1 MKKHILALLLL
12 FVTVSAFSQTKE
24 IYNIGFLLDFKTEE
38 INPMLASLRN
48 EIKAVVGEDAII
60 SFSEENTLVNNF
72 NPEKAK
78 ADYNTLLNSSV
89 DIIIAFGTINN
100 QLISNISVHKKPT
113 ILFGV
118 MNMDFD
124 SVEEEVL
131 VSGNSN
137 FTYLLVSQSFKKD
150 LSIFKE
156 LTNFSTVGIAIEE
169 ALVNVLPFKEIFDKE
184 SKALGIDYKIIP
196 YVSADNIISAIGQD
210 IDAFYLASGFFLS
223 KTDISKISTKLI
235 EDKIPSFTSTSINDV
250 ESGLMATNQSSD
262 NINQFFRRIALS
274 VESYVNGQNLS
285 ELPVFIDYKD
295 KLTVNFNTAES
306 VGMPIKYSLIGST
319 NFIGDFVNVL
329 SEKKYNLLDVMKTVI
344 GENLNLQ
351 SSRKDTAL
359 SEQDVKTS
367 KSNYYPSVTANAT
380 AAYVD
385 PNLAEISN
393 GQNPEFSTSANITL
407 EQNLFSEAANANISI
422 QKELLKAQQEVY
434 NTDELNAVFD
444 ASNVY
449 FNALILKANLQIRN
463 QNLNLTKKN
472 LQIAEQNFEAGLSGK
487 SDVLRFR
494 SEAAQNTQELV
505 EASNQ
510 LEQTY
515 IVLNQLLNNP
525 ISYEIDVDEAELGE
539 GILKN
544 YNYQE
549 LRDLIDNPKLRK
561 PFVAYLVKIAK
572 ENAPEIKTLDYNLNA
587 TKRKIR
593 LNGSGRFLPTLALQG
608 QYNNT
613 FNRSGAGST
622 APAGF
627 SLVDR
632 YYNIGV
638 NLSIPVFN
646 RTQTNINRQ
655 IATIQQD
662 QLSINKDNVALGIDA
677 NVNSAVL
684 DLINQ
689 IANIEISKLSEAAAK
704 ESLEL
709 TQVSYSNGAVNIVQL
724 LDAQNNYLSAQQAQI
739 TAVYN
744 YLLSSIQLERYMS
757 YYFLLHTP
765 EENRDFIEAF
775 KEYLQ
780 NRN

>member
-1 MKKHILALLLL
+1 MKKHILALLLI
-12 FVTVSAFSQTKE
+12 VTVSAFSQTKKTF
-24 IYNIGFLLDFKTEE
+24 NIGFLLDYQTEE
-38 INPMLASLRN
+38 IKPVLRSLQN
-48 EIKAVVGEDAII
+48 EIKAVVGEDALI
-60 SFSEENTLVNNF
+60 SFSEQNTFVNNF

-78 ADYNTLLNSSV
+78 ADYRTLLNSNV
-89 DIIIAFGTINN
+89 DIIIAFGIINN
-100 QLISNISVHKKPT
+100 QFISSLTVHEKPT

-118 MNMDFD
+118 INKDFNTF
-124 SVEEEVL
+124 EEKAL
-131 VSGNSN
+131 LSSTSN
-137 FTYLLVSQSFKKD
+137 FTYLLAPQSFKKD
-150 LSIFKE
+150 LSVFKE

-169 ALVNVLPFKEIFDKE
+169 GLVDVLPFKEVFDRE
-184 SKALGIDYKIIP
+184 SKALGIDYKLIP
-196 YVSADNIISAIGQD
+196 YTSGDDIITAINDN
-210 IDAFYLASGFFLS
+210 IDAFYLASGFFLGNA
-223 KTDISKISTKLI
+223 DISKIAAKLI
-235 EDKIPSFTSTSINDV
+235 DNKIPSFTSTSLNDV

-274 VESYVNGQNLS
+274 VESYVNGQNLP
-285 ELPVFIDYKD
+285 ELPVFIEYED
-295 KLTVNFNTAES
+295 KLTVNYNTAES
-306 VGMPIKYSLIGST
+306 VGMPIKYSLIGNT
-319 NFIGDFVNVL
+319 NFVGDFVNVL
-329 SEKKYNLLDVMKTVI
+329 SEKKYNLLDVMKTVV

-351 SSRKDTAL
+351 SSRKDIAL

-434 NTDELNAVFD
+434 NTDELNAIFD

-472 LQIAEQNFEAGLSGK
+472 LQIAKQNFEAGLSGK

-515 IVLNQLLNNP
+515 IVLNQILNNP

-549 LRDLIDNPKLRK
+549 LRDLIDDPKLRE
-561 PFVAYLVKIAK
+561 PFVEYLVKVAK

-587 TKRKIR
+587 TKRNIR

-613 FNRSGAGST
+613 FNRSGVGST

-627 SLVDR
+627 ALVDR

-646 RTQTNINRQ
+646 RTQTNINKQ

-662 QLSINKDNVALGIDA
+662 QLTINKENVVLSIDA

-689 IANIEISKLSEAAAK
+689 IANIEISKLSEEAAK

-765 EENRDFIEAF
+765 EDNQEFIEAF